1 MKKRSK
7 ISIKGKISKISGI
20 IRNDDTRTV
29 AVAVNVNADVLTE
42 VIERLEKLEQDSY
55 LKRCEEAAERI

>member
-1 MKKRSK
+1 MKN
-7 ISIKGKISKISGI
+7 IKGMISKISGS

-29 AVAVNVNADVLTE
+29 AIAVNINADVLRE
-42 VIERLEKLEQDSY
+42 VVERLEKLEQNSY

>member
-1 MKKRSK
+1 MTSK
-7 ISIKGKISKISGI
+7 IHIKEKICKISGR

-29 AVAVNVNADVLTE
+29 AVAVNANADVLTE
-42 VIERLEKLEQDSY
+42 VIERLEKLEQNSY